1 METQKKS
8 MDELNRKDVSE
19 FKSMSKFPLVVIL
32 DQVRSGLNVG
42 SVFRTADAFALEAVV
57 CIGFTPVPPHREI
70 LKTALGSCDSVHWQH
85 FEKIEAAIQH
95 WKDKGYAI
103 WALEQTQG
111 SVPLET
117 MNLKNQPTVLI
128 LGNEVT
134 GVSDEAL
141 QLCDGCWEITQY
153 GTKHSL
159 NVAVSA
165 GMAIYQW
172 VRNFQ
177 DGQ

>member
-1 METQKKS
+1 
-8 MDELNRKDVSE
+8 
-19 FKSMSKFPLVVIL
+19 
-32 DQVRSGLNVG
+32 
-42 SVFRTADAFALEAVV
+42 
-57 CIGFTPVPPHREI
+57 

-85 FEKIEAAIQH
+85 FLSVTEAITF
-95 WKDKGYAI
+95 WKNQGYSI

-111 SVPLET
+111 SVPMET
-117 MNLKNQPTVLI
+117 MSSKGPTAIV

-159 NVAVSA
+159 NVSVSA

-172 VRNFQ
+172 VTAFQ
-177 DGQ
+177 NAQ